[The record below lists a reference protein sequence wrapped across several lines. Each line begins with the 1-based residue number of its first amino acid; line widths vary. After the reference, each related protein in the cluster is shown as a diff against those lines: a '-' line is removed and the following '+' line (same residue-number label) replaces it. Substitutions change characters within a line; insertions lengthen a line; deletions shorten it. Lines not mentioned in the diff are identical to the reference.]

1 MKKSRPYTKKRN
13 ITDEDVT
20 EYLAKRDAKILKV
33 VSDQPLLHA
42 SAYCDITEGI
52 IAEDKPRTEKIM
64 TIYLTKKEKKKLRK
78 QRRQLRAKQ
87 RQE

>member
-20 EYLAKRDAKILKV
+20 EYLAKRDAKKLKV

-42 SAYCDITEGI
+42 GAYCDITESI

-64 TIYLTKKEKKKLRK
+64 TIYLTKKEKKKLH
-78 QRRQLRAKQ
+78 
-87 RQE
+87 